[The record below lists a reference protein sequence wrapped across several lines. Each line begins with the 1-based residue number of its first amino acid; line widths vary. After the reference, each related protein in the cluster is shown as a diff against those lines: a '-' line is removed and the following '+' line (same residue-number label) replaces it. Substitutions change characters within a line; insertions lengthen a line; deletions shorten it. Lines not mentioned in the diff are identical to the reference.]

1 LTQLDLTPFLP
12 DNPQITY
19 LVHKTTVSSATPLPY
34 IFLELC
40 RTMLMI
46 QGKENFR
53 VYKVVNNVVKMHINL
68 LTSGLNISL
77 SVAYIMKQNIK
88 CK

>member
-1 LTQLDLTPFLP
+1 
-12 DNPQITY
+12 
-19 LVHKTTVSSATPLPY
+19 
-34 IFLELC
+34 
-40 RTMLMI
+40 MLMI